1 MKKIKMYQIG
11 KKYPIKLPRK
21 AAETGYFLLAWDQ
34 IIFWFDLQ
42 VETDDSDNE
51 IDDFVIWCFDLG
63 NDNDD
68 KCKWYKAAENFPD
81 PPSYNAHPLISL
93 KMMITIFIY
102 YGLEELMASI

>member
-34 IIFWFDLQ
+34 IIFW
-42 VETDDSDNE
+42 
-51 IDDFVIWCFDLG
+51 FDLG